1 MDHHKI
7 PKTSIHNF
15 AGDNIL
21 CSFAKTLRQL
31 VTILQSECETEI
43 NWLYNNKM
51 VVNPDKFHVIL
62 LDKGRSD
69 DTNIEVEIGKEK
81 YQIDFVSEA
90 S

>member
-1 MDHHKI
+1 
-7 PKTSIHNF
+7 
-15 AGDNIL
+15 
-21 CSFAKTLRQL
+21 
-31 VTILQSECETEI
+31 
-43 NWLYNNKM
+43 M